1 MSRSL
6 LCLLFLLLVALR
18 ASADVLVFVL
28 DKELGTPLEGVK
40 VQAQGSDRPLLTDG
54 KGQAVLPCLPGARA
68 SSSRPSFSAT
78 RPSKRS

>member
-54 KGQAVLPCLPGARA
+54 KGQAVLPLPPRRESILVTAQLLGYKTLKK
-68 SSSRPSFSAT
+68 S
-78 RPSKRS
+78 